1 MVRANSP
8 RYGPMGALRVER
20 VTKPDG
26 RYVLY
31 YSWPDAPDSRGE
43 DASAGREP
51 SASPGKQGPSERGR
65 SDNAPVQRAS
75 STSSARSDGGV

>member
-8 RYGPMGALRVER
+8 DYGPMGALRVER

-31 YSWPDAPDSRGE
+31 YTWPDAPDSPAGRAPAARE
-43 DASAGREP
+43 PDAS
-51 SASPGKQGPSERGR
+51 R
-65 SDNAPVQRAS
+65 SDNAPVRKRTTHS
-75 STSSARSDGGV
+75 GFERSDGGV